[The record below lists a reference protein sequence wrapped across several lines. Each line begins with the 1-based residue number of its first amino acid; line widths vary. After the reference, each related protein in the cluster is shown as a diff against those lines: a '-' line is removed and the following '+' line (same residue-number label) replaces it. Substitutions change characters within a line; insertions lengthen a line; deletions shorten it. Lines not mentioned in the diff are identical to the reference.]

1 MTSFVKVALLTLLC
15 GLLNA
20 CGGGGG
26 GTASTPGSGT
36 PPVSSSNVMAVVVDS
51 GVTGNA
57 VNQLFAS
64 VKVCQPG
71 DTSRC
76 QTIDHLLVDTGSIGL
91 RVFASAI
98 PSSVNLPRLTV
109 ANGMPLLDCVQFIDL
124 TYAWGPVASADLVM
138 GDKTVSNVPIQIIA
152 DPTYSRPNSLCSSR
166 GTATELTTPASL
178 GANGILGLGLS
189 KEDCGADCVNNP
201 YNGSYFACTT
211 VACTAT
217 LHSTAAMDRQVK
229 HPVPLFAT
237 DNNGLLIDLPAVPSL
252 DGATQLSGQ
261 VIFGIN
267 TQTNNQLTSE
277 SLLTTDAQFG
287 YITTNLSSGSQLVKS
302 FIDSG
307 SNGLFFDSATLPSC
321 GASGFYCP
329 SAQLDFSAS
338 LVGLNNQS
346 VLVKFSVLNASTMSR
361 SFTALPALAGP
372 ISDAQTFDWGLPF
385 FYGRKVFIGIEGTV
399 KTQGTGPFY
408 AFK

>member
-1 MTSFVKVALLTLLC
+1 MTSFVKVATFALLC

-26 GTASTPGSGT
+26 TASTPGSGT
-36 PPVSSSNVMAVVVDS
+36 SPGLSSNAMAVVVDS

-71 DTSRC
+71 NASRC
-76 QTIDHLLVDTGSIGL
+76 VTIDHLLVDTGSTGL

-98 PSSVNLPRLTV
+98 PSNVNLPRLTG
-109 ANGMPLLDCVQFIDL
+109 ASGLPLLDCVQFIDN
-124 TYAWGPVASADLVM
+124 TFAWGPVASADLMM
-138 GDKTVSNVPIQIIA
+138 GGKTAANVPIQIIA
-152 DPTYSRPNSLCSSR
+152 DPAYSSPNRLCSSR
-166 GTATELTTPASL
+166 GTATQLTTPASL
-178 GANGILGLGLS
+178 GANGILGLGLTR
-189 KEDCGADCVNNP
+189 EDCGATCESTL
-201 YNGSYFACTT
+201 YNGSYYTCTT
-211 VACTAT
+211 TACTAT
-217 LHSTAAMDRQVK
+217 TPSAADIAHQVK

-237 DNNGLLIDLPAVPSL
+237 DNNGLLIDLPAVPL
-252 DGATQLSGQ
+252 AGATQLNGQ

-267 TQTNNQLTSE
+267 TQTNNQMTSTP
-277 SLLTTDAQFG
+277 LLTTDVNS
-287 YITTNLSSGSQLVKS
+287 YITTNLSSGLPLTTS

-329 SAQLDFSAS
+329 SAQVDFSAS
-338 LVGLNNQS
+338 LVGLNKQNVS
-346 VLVKFSVLNASTMSR
+346 VSFSVLNASTMSR
-361 SFTALPALAGP
+361 SFTALPALAGS
-372 ISDAQTFDWGLPF
+372 ISDTQTFDWGLPF
-385 FYGRKVFIGIEGTV
+385 FYGRKVFIGIEGMGT
-399 KTQGTGPFY
+399 TQGTGPFY